1 MSNAIR
7 SYLRDQQARVA
18 ADIMTLQHRLDML
31 RDMIADLDDI
41 MTDPPAKPPKSPKPR
56 GVTINKALAALDG
69 AGEDGLTAREVSIL
83 TDMPVGTASGR
94 LSIMK
99 QEGMIR
105 HDPDNHKYFA
115 IHSTREDNNLGYQP

>member
-1 MSNAIR
+1 MQQ
-7 SYLRDQQARVA
+7 LRQLGYR
-18 ADIMTLQHRLDML
+18 TRLAGNG
-31 RDMIADLDDI
+31 RE
-41 MTDPPAKPPKSPKPR
+41 
-56 GVTINKALAALDG
+56 ALAALDG
-69 AGEDGLTAREVSIL
+69 AGGDGLTAREVSIL